1 MSDQERKWW
10 EPDPEYER
18 RQKRMQIVF
27 AVIAI
32 PLFLLWLFH
41 Q

>member
-1 MSDQERKWW
+1 MPYKLTPSEEKQERMFG
-10 EPDPEYER
+10 
-18 RQKRMQIVF
+18 RMRIVL

-32 PLFLLWLFH
+32 PLFLLWLFA

>member
-1 MSDQERKWW
+1 MPYKLTPEEEKHERAIG
-10 EPDPEYER
+10 
-18 RQKRMQIVF
+18 RMRIAF

-32 PLFLLWLFH
+32 PLFLLWLFV